1 MYYMRVAVT
10 GKTGS
15 MEIFDNIHAKMKD
28 IEAYDDFYDFVSIVN
43 VDLGKYNMA
52 TIWWKASE
60 MSEDDDD

>member
-1 MYYMRVAVT
+1 
-10 GKTGS
+10 

-52 TIWWKASE
+52 TIWWKARE